1 MVVLLR
7 SLSLKWLLAAWSL
20 ALAFLLVLYKRDFCT

>member
-1 MVVLLR
+1 LLR

-20 ALAFLLVLYKRDFCT
+20 ALAHSFLLELDFFNYD

>member
-1 MVVLLR
+1 LLG

-20 ALAFLLVLYKRDFCT
+20 CLGSFFTLELDFFQG